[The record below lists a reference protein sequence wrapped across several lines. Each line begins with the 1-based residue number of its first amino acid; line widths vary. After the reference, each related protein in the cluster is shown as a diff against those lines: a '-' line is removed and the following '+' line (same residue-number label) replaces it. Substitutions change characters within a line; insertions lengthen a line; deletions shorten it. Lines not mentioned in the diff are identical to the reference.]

1 MGRIRHYVS
10 IENPHKKKPENPVMA
25 APKVEE
31 AAPVEETATE
41 QPKKKAGVKNDRG
54 TSKDA

>member
-41 QPKKKAGVKNDRG
+41 QPKKKAGVK
-54 TSKDA
+54 K